1 MEWNSYNML
10 KNIFKTKQYFF
21 YSKLDS
27 TKEHIGETR
36 MSSRLDAARYFAS
49 RKCLTL
55 KAFLTI
61 YSVTR

>member
-1 MEWNSYNML
+1 MELNSYNML

-21 YSKLDS
+21 YSKVDPN
-27 TKEHIGETR
+27 KEHIGETK
-36 MSSRLDAARYFAS
+36 MSSRLDAARYFAG

-61 YSVTR
+61 YSVTK